1 MKYEFGIS
9 SYKICVT
16 DLSRVWS
23 EALEQRPLVQR
34 AWDIETDID
43 PIESD
48 QRQLLLQKIKDS
60 LSEVPGTR
68 LALSRRVGSN
78 GLQLT
83 AFSPLPKPFKAL
95 QWPFYL
101 SSSTQLTLTNELV
114 LPLLGEQLLFR
125 KKIETLLG
133 TISEKD
139 YVISKLTDK
148 LQVEGI
154 DLPKVFPGAVS
165 SKSSR
170 RSRQSTP
177 EPILGSVSGSLNAHT
192 TVSLPQR
199 GLGSPKKKQGPV
211 DDGSTT
217 EASDDD
223 LDPGQ
228 SKPSNSPQEVKPTI
242 EGSSSS
248 GSSSP
253 EPAHRPRQ
261 DPLSKPK
268 GVLGNIG
275 GASKPSVSP
284 GKPNI
289 GHIGGATTNVT
300 SSMPASKSPAPK
312 GSVAKQPKTPPSPRE
327 TSQERAD
334 KKREQL
340 KRELEEKSKLGGNTS
355 NVVPVNPTPSVH
367 VNTNPMNDVTVSRPA
382 MRRRTMQSALSAAAP
397 VFVPRQR
404 IREGLPWQAGRH
416 TSPLSSTW
424 STSTTPPSRPVYD
437 NEVPQIPT
445 HWIPI
450 YGAGHGIFYD
460 PLSKLFH
467 NDGPPRPT
475 LERADGTT
483 QTMDDKIAI
492 PRVGFRS
499 EDILHL
505 QPPSLTEPIVRS
517 MEANHAATRRYY
529 CRCRDVWTQAPHDC
543 PTDGEQADAPLP
555 GPGPPSE
562 AAPGAIRPGQGIP
575 PESFT
580 HDLVVG
586 DVSYVAPQQRY
597 YSHGAGLPVPMPGV
611 GGIMAVPSWTGGEG
625 EQTRMGDSSGWAEE
639 GPGYGKDGAW
649 VGRGSVK
656 GKRVPLRGK
665 TRSRGSGRGR

>member
-1 MKYEFGIS
+1 MAPQWKLLHCHNTLDDTIPPLFVKYEFGIS

-60 LSEVPGTR
+60 LNEVTGTR

-78 GLQLT
+78 DLQLT

-114 LPLLGEQLLFR
+114 LPLIGEQLLFR

-139 YVISKLTDK
+139 HVISKLTDK
-148 LQVEGI
+148 LQAEGI
-154 DLPKVFPGAVS
+154 DLAKVFPGA
-165 SKSSR
+165 
-170 RSRQSTP
+170 RQSTP

-242 EGSSSS
+242 ERSSSS

-284 GKPNI
+284 GKPKI
-289 GHIGGATTNVT
+289 GHIGGVPTTNVP
-300 SSMPASKSPAPK
+300 SLMPASKSPAPK
-312 GSVAKQPKTPPSPRE
+312 SSVAKQPRTPPSPRE

-340 KRELEEKSKLGGNTS
+340 KRELEEKSKLG
-355 NVVPVNPTPSVH
+355 
-367 VNTNPMNDVTVSRPA
+367 
-382 MRRRTMQSALSAAAP
+382 
-397 VFVPRQR
+397 
-404 IREGLPWQAGRH
+404 
-416 TSPLSSTW
+416 
-424 STSTTPPSRPVYD
+424 
-437 NEVPQIPT
+437 
-445 HWIPI
+445 
-450 YGAGHGIFYD
+450 
-460 PLSKLFH
+460 
-467 NDGPPRPT
+467 
-475 LERADGTT
+475 
-483 QTMDDKIAI
+483 
-492 PRVGFRS
+492 
-499 EDILHL
+499 
-505 QPPSLTEPIVRS
+505 
-517 MEANHAATRRYY
+517 
-529 CRCRDVWTQAPHDC
+529 
-543 PTDGEQADAPLP
+543 
-555 GPGPPSE
+555 
-562 AAPGAIRPGQGIP
+562 
-575 PESFT
+575 
-580 HDLVVG
+580 
-586 DVSYVAPQQRY
+586 
-597 YSHGAGLPVPMPGV
+597 
-611 GGIMAVPSWTGGEG
+611 
-625 EQTRMGDSSGWAEE
+625 
-639 GPGYGKDGAW
+639 
-649 VGRGSVK
+649 VK
-656 GKRVPLRGK
+656 KKRK
-665 TRSRGSGRGR
+665 F